1 MNQQSK
7 ESLSKISP
15 SEISPLEISPSEL
28 SPSENVRP
36 IFIIEDDPDFAEIY
50 QKHLTRYFPEIPQ
63 QVFYNAIEANAA
75 FSELSEEELPSLII
89 LDILL
94 TGPDGFTLLNELLSY
109 PETSQIPVLLISS
122 LNLGQ
127 MSLQAY
133 NVRAILNKETFT
145 PADFVT
151 KIKDILSPAT
161 KTSLANHLET
171 TEASNEESIPGR
183 TLQAKEGNH
192 AWSAHWG
199 DCTFAC

>member
-1 MNQQSK
+1 MSQQPKKSSSKITQSK
-7 ESLSKISP
+7 TPLLETMQPKIP
-15 SEISPLEISPSEL
+15 
-28 SPSENVRP
+28 RP

-50 QKHLTRYFPEIPQ
+50 QKHLKRNFPEIPLQ
-63 QVFYNAIEANAA
+63 IFYNAIEANAA

-89 LDILL
+89 LDVLL

-145 PADFVT
+145 PADFVNQAQ
-151 KIKDILSPAT
+151 DILKSTNHSSAQ
-161 KTSLANHLET
+161 SDDLAMRGL
-171 TEASNEESIPGR
+171 
-183 TLQAKEGNH
+183 EGNH
-192 AWSAHWG
+192 A
-199 DCTFAC
+199 

>member
-145 PADFVT
+145 PADFVI
-151 KIKDILSPAT
+151 KIKNILSPVT
-161 KTSLANHLET
+161 KTSSDNHLET
-171 TEASNEESIPGR
+171 TEVSNEESIPDR
-183 TLQAKEGNH
+183 TPQTQEGNH
-192 AWSAHWG
+192 V
-199 DCTFAC
+199 

>member
-1 MNQQSK
+1 MNQQPKKS
-7 ESLSKISP
+7 SSKISP
-15 SEISPLEISPSEL
+15 SEISSSEILPSEVSL
-28 SPSENVRP
+28 SEIVRP

-50 QKHLTRYFPEIPQ
+50 QKHLVRNFPEIPLQ
-63 QVFYNAIEANAA
+63 ILYNAIEANAA

-145 PADFVT
+145 PADFVNQVQ
-151 KIKDILSPAT
+151 DILKSTNHSSARNDD
-161 KTSLANHLET
+161 LAMRDL
-171 TEASNEESIPGR
+171 
-183 TLQAKEGNH
+183 EGNH
-192 AWSAHWG
+192 A
-199 DCTFAC
+199 

>member
-1 MNQQSK
+1 MSQQPKKSSSKITQSK
-7 ESLSKISP
+7 TPLLETMQPKIP
-15 SEISPLEISPSEL
+15 
-28 SPSENVRP
+28 RP

-50 QKHLTRYFPEIPQ
+50 QKHLKRNFPEIPLQ
-63 QVFYNAIEANAA
+63 IFYNAIEANAA

-89 LDILL
+89 LDVLL

-145 PADFVT
+145 PADFVNQVQ
-151 KIKDILSPAT
+151 KILKSTHNLSAQNDD
-161 KTSLANHLET
+161 LAMRGLEG
-171 TEASNEESIPGR
+171 S
-183 TLQAKEGNH
+183 H
-192 AWSAHWG
+192 A
-199 DCTFAC
+199 

>member
-1 MNQQSK
+1 MSQQPKKS
-7 ESLSKISP
+7 SSKISP
-15 SEISPLEISPSEL
+15 SEISPSEMSPL
-28 SPSENVRP
+28 KILPPENVRP

-50 QKHLTRYFPEIPQ
+50 QKHLKRNFPEIPLQ
-63 QVFYNAIEANAA
+63 IFYNAIEANAA

-89 LDILL
+89 LDVLL

-145 PADFVT
+145 PADFVNQVQ
-151 KIKDILSPAT
+151 DILKSINH
-161 KTSLANHLET
+161 SSSRNDDLAIRGLEG
-171 TEASNEESIPGR
+171 S
-183 TLQAKEGNH
+183 H
-192 AWSAHWG
+192 A
-199 DCTFAC
+199 

>member
-1 MNQQSK
+1 MNQQPKKS
-7 ESLSKISP
+7 SSKISP
-15 SEISPLEISPSEL
+15 SEISPSEMSPL
-28 SPSENVRP
+28 KILPPENVRP

-50 QKHLTRYFPEIPQ
+50 QKHLTRNFPEIPLQ
-63 QVFYNAIEANAA
+63 IFYNAIEANAA

-145 PADFVT
+145 PADFVNQVQ
-151 KIKDILSPAT
+151 DILKST
-161 KTSLANHLET
+161 NHSSVQNDDLVMR
-171 TEASNEESIPGR
+171 G
-183 TLQAKEGNH
+183 LKGNH
-192 AWSAHWG
+192 V
-199 DCTFAC
+199 

>member
-1 MNQQSK
+1 MSQQPKRSSSKIAQSK
-7 ESLSKISP
+7 T
-15 SEISPLEISPSEL
+15 PLLETMQPKT
-28 SPSENVRP
+28 PRP

-50 QKHLTRYFPEIPQ
+50 QKHLARNFSEIPLQ
-63 QVFYNAIEANAA
+63 IFYNAIEANAA
-75 FSELSEEELPSLII
+75 FSELREEELPSLII

-145 PADFVT
+145 PADFVNQVQ
-151 KIKDILSPAT
+151 DILKSTNHSSARNDD
-161 KTSLANHLET
+161 LAMRDL
-171 TEASNEESIPGR
+171 
-183 TLQAKEGNH
+183 EGNH
-192 AWSAHWG
+192 A
-199 DCTFAC
+199 

>member
-1 MNQQSK
+1 MSQQPKKSSSKITQSK
-7 ESLSKISP
+7 TPLLETMQPKIP
-15 SEISPLEISPSEL
+15 
-28 SPSENVRP
+28 RP

-50 QKHLTRYFPEIPQ
+50 QKHLKRNFTEIPLQ
-63 QVFYNAIEANAA
+63 IFYNAIEANAA

-109 PETSQIPVLLISS
+109 PETSQIPVLLTSS

-145 PADFVT
+145 PADFVNQVQ
-151 KIKDILSPAT
+151 DILKSTNHSSARNDD
-161 KTSLANHLET
+161 LAMRGLEG
-171 TEASNEESIPGR
+171 S
-183 TLQAKEGNH
+183 H
-192 AWSAHWG
+192 V
-199 DCTFAC
+199 

>member
-28 SPSENVRP
+28 SPLEIVRP

-50 QKHLTRYFPEIPQ
+50 QKHLQRNFPGIPLQ
-63 QVFYNAIEANAA
+63 IFYNAIEANAV
-75 FSELSEEELPSLII
+75 FSELSEEELPALII
-89 LDILL
+89 LDVLL

-145 PADFVT
+145 PDDFVE
-151 KIKDILSPAT
+151 KVKDILSPVP
-161 KTSLANHLET
+161 KTPSVDGREEVNTSPDISTLSHSIQAEGET
-171 TEASNEESIPGR
+171 NA
-183 TLQAKEGNH
+183 
-192 AWSAHWG
+192 
-199 DCTFAC
+199 

>member
-1 MNQQSK
+1 MSQQPKRSSSKITQSK
-7 ESLSKISP
+7 T
-15 SEISPLEISPSEL
+15 PLLETMQPKT
-28 SPSENVRP
+28 PRP

-50 QKHLTRYFPEIPQ
+50 QKYLKRNFPEIPLQ
-63 QVFYNAIEANAA
+63 IFYNAIEANAA

-145 PADFVT
+145 PADFVNQVQ
-151 KIKDILSPAT
+151 DILKSTNYSSARNDD
-161 KTSLANHLET
+161 LAMRDL
-171 TEASNEESIPGR
+171 
-183 TLQAKEGNH
+183 EGNH
-192 AWSAHWG
+192 A
-199 DCTFAC
+199 

>member
-1 MNQQSK
+1 MSQQSK
-7 ESLSKISP
+7 KISSKITQSKT
-15 SEISPLEISPSEL
+15 PLLETMQPKT
-28 SPSENVRP
+28 PRP

-50 QKHLTRYFPEIPQ
+50 QKHLKRNFPEIPLQ
-63 QVFYNAIEANAA
+63 IFYNAIEANAA

-89 LDILL
+89 LDVLL

-145 PADFVT
+145 PVDFVA
-151 KIKDILSPAT
+151 KVKDILSPAPKT
-161 KTSLANHLET
+161 PSGDDLELVKTSPDIPILSRSPQTEGET
-171 TEASNEESIPGR
+171 NA
-183 TLQAKEGNH
+183 
-192 AWSAHWG
+192 
-199 DCTFAC
+199 

>member
-1 MNQQSK
+1 MNQQPKKS
-7 ESLSKISP
+7 SSKISP
-15 SEISPLEISPSEL
+15 SEVSPSKISPLKNL
-28 SPSENVRP
+28 LSENVRP

-50 QKHLTRYFPEIPQ
+50 QKHLARNFPEIPLQ
-63 QVFYNAIEANAA
+63 IFYNAIEANAA

-89 LDILL
+89 LDVLL

-145 PADFVT
+145 PADFVA
-151 KIKDILSPAT
+151 KIKDILSPAI
-161 KTSLANHLET
+161 KNSLDNRLET
-171 TEASNEESIPGR
+171 TEASKEEPIPDHAF
-183 TLQAKEGNH
+183 QVKEEKN
-192 AWSAHWG
+192 A
-199 DCTFAC
+199 

>member
-1 MNQQSK
+1 MNRQPKKSSSKIPQSK
-7 ESLSKISP
+7 T
-15 SEISPLEISPSEL
+15 PLLETMQPKT
-28 SPSENVRP
+28 PRP

-50 QKHLTRYFPEIPQ
+50 QKHLVCNFPEIPLQ
-63 QVFYNAIEANAA
+63 IFYNAIEANAA

-145 PADFVT
+145 PADFVNQVQ
-151 KIKDILSPAT
+151 DILKSTNHSSARNDD
-161 KTSLANHLET
+161 LAMRDL
-171 TEASNEESIPGR
+171 
-183 TLQAKEGNH
+183 EGNH
-192 AWSAHWG
+192 A
-199 DCTFAC
+199 

>member
-1 MNQQSK
+1 MNQQSEK
-7 ESLSKISP
+7 SSSKITQSKTLL
-15 SEISPLEISPSEL
+15 LETMQPKIP
-28 SPSENVRP
+28 RP

-50 QKHLTRYFPEIPQ
+50 QKYLKHNFPEIPLQ
-63 QVFYNAIEANAA
+63 IFYNAIEANAA

-127 MSLQAY
+127 ISLQAY

-145 PADFVT
+145 PADFVDQVQ
-151 KIKDILSPAT
+151 KILKSTHNLSAQNND
-161 KTSLANHLET
+161 LAMCDL
-171 TEASNEESIPGR
+171 
-183 TLQAKEGNH
+183 EGNH
-192 AWSAHWG
+192 A
-199 DCTFAC
+199 

>member
-1 MNQQSK
+1 MNQQPKKS
-7 ESLSKISP
+7 SSKISP

-28 SPSENVRP
+28 SSSENVRP

-50 QKHLTRYFPEIPQ
+50 QKHLQRNFPEIPVA
-63 QVFYNAIEANAA
+63 VFYNAIEANAA

-89 LDILL
+89 LDVLL

-133 NVRAILNKETFT
+133 NIRAILNKETFIPT
-145 PADFVT
+145 DFVA
-151 KIKDILSPAT
+151 KVKDILSPAPKTPSGDDLEVVESSQDVSALSHSIQT
-161 KTSLANHLET
+161 KGKTNA
-171 TEASNEESIPGR
+171 
-183 TLQAKEGNH
+183 
-192 AWSAHWG
+192 
-199 DCTFAC
+199 

>member
-7 ESLSKISP
+7 KSSSKISL
-15 SEISPLEISPSEL
+15 SEISPLKILP
-28 SPSENVRP
+28 PENVRP

-50 QKHLTRYFPEIPQ
+50 QKHLKRNFPEIPLQ
-63 QVFYNAIEANAA
+63 IFYNAIEANAA
-75 FSELSEEELPSLII
+75 FSELREDELPSLII

-145 PADFVT
+145 PADFVDQVQ
-151 KIKDILSPAT
+151 DILKS
-161 KTSLANHLET
+161 TSHSSARNDNLLMRDLE
-171 TEASNEESIPGR
+171 EKNA
-183 TLQAKEGNH
+183 
-192 AWSAHWG
+192 
-199 DCTFAC
+199 

>member
-1 MNQQSK
+1 MSQQPKKSSSKITQSK
-7 ESLSKISP
+7 TPLLETMQPKIP
-15 SEISPLEISPSEL
+15 
-28 SPSENVRP
+28 RP

-50 QKHLTRYFPEIPQ
+50 QKHLKRNFPEIPLQ
-63 QVFYNAIEANAA
+63 IFYNAIEANAA

-89 LDILL
+89 LDVLL

-145 PADFVT
+145 PADLVSQVQ
-151 KIKDILSPAT
+151 DILKSINHSSSRNDDLAIRGLGGSYAWPAY
-161 KTSLANHLET
+161 SSDRA
-171 TEASNEESIPGR
+171 
-183 TLQAKEGNH
+183 
-192 AWSAHWG
+192 
-199 DCTFAC
+199 FAC

>member
-7 ESLSKISP
+7 KSLSIVSQ
-15 SEISPLEISPSEL
+15 SEI

-50 QKHLTRYFPEIPQ
+50 QKHLKRNFPEIP
-63 QVFYNAIEANAA
+63 VRIFYNAIEANAA

-89 LDILL
+89 LDVLL

-122 LNLGQ
+122 LNLSQ
-127 MSLQAY
+127 ISLRAY

-145 PADFVT
+145 PEDFLNKVQ
-151 KIKDILSPAT
+151 DILKSTNNLSAQNDD
-161 KTSLANHLET
+161 LAMRGLEG
-171 TEASNEESIPGR
+171 S
-183 TLQAKEGNH
+183 H

-199 DCTFAC
+199 DCALAC

>member
-50 QKHLTRYFPEIPQ
+50 QKHLKRNFPEIPLQ
-63 QVFYNAIEANAA
+63 IFYNAIEANAA

-89 LDILL
+89 LDVLL

-145 PADFVT
+145 PADFVI
-151 KIKDILSPAT
+151 KIKNILSPVT
-161 KTSLANHLET
+161 KTSSDNHLET
-171 TEASNEESIPGR
+171 TEVSNEESIPDR
-183 TLQAKEGNH
+183 TLQTQEGNH
-192 AWSAHWG
+192 A
-199 DCTFAC
+199 

>member
-1 MNQQSK
+1 MSQQPKRSSSKITQSK
-7 ESLSKISP
+7 T
-15 SEISPLEISPSEL
+15 PLLETMQPKT
-28 SPSENVRP
+28 PRP

-50 QKHLTRYFPEIPQ
+50 QKYLVRNFPEIPLQ
-63 QVFYNAIEANAA
+63 IFYNAIEANAA

-89 LDILL
+89 LDVLL

-145 PADFVT
+145 PADFVNQVQ
-151 KIKDILSPAT
+151 DILKST
-161 KTSLANHLET
+161 NHSSAQNDDLVMR
-171 TEASNEESIPGR
+171 G
-183 TLQAKEGNH
+183 LKGNH
-192 AWSAHWG
+192 V
-199 DCTFAC
+199 

>member
-1 MNQQSK
+1 MSQQSK
-7 ESLSKISP
+7 RSPSKISP
-15 SEISPLEISPSEL
+15 SEMSPSEVSPSKISPSEVSTPKNL
-28 SPSENVRP
+28 PQKNVRP

-50 QKHLTRYFPEIPQ
+50 QKHLKRNFPEIPLQ
-63 QVFYNAIEANAA
+63 IFYNAIEANAA

-89 LDILL
+89 LDVLL

-109 PETSQIPVLLISS
+109 PETRQIPVLLISS

-133 NVRAILNKETFT
+133 NVRAILNKETLT
-145 PADFVT
+145 PTDFVI
-151 KIKDILSPAT
+151 KIKNILSPVT
-161 KTSLANHLET
+161 KTSLDNYLET

-192 AWSAHWG
+192 A
-199 DCTFAC
+199 

>member
-1 MNQQSK
+1 MSQQPKKSSSKITQSK
-7 ESLSKISP
+7 TPLLETMQPKIP
-15 SEISPLEISPSEL
+15 
-28 SPSENVRP
+28 RP

-50 QKHLTRYFPEIPQ
+50 QKHLKRNFPEIPLQ
-63 QVFYNAIEANAA
+63 IFYNAIEANAA

-89 LDILL
+89 LDVLL

-145 PADFVT
+145 PADFVNQVQ
-151 KIKDILSPAT
+151 DILKSINH
-161 KTSLANHLET
+161 SSSRNDDLAMRGL
-171 TEASNEESIPGR
+171 
-183 TLQAKEGNH
+183 EGNH
-192 AWSAHWG
+192 
-199 DCTFAC
+199 D